1 MSLTK
6 HQFLRVPL
14 LFVLLLCLLASQNGY
29 TWCIGA
35 DVHNH
40 ARSTLGPVGECC
52 GSDQATHCDDQEQ
65 GLDVS
70 PDEHGQCLH
79 IAVSTPWDQRSTRD
93 SLVLDESA
101 AAPREPILAATGL
114 LPAPLLTN
122 GLIPETSPRVPE
134 PILRH
139 RTTVLLI

>member
-1 MSLTK
+1 MPLTK
-6 HQFLRVPL
+6 HQFLRLPL
-14 LFVLLLCLLASQNGY
+14 LCVLLLCLLASQNGY

-35 DVHNH
+35 DGHNH
-40 ARSTLGPVGECC
+40 TLAPVEEH
-52 GSDQATHCDDQEQ
+52 SDSHQATHCDDQDP

-79 IAVSTPWDQRSTRD
+79 IAVSTTWDQRSTRD
-93 SLVLDESA
+93 SLVLDASA
-101 AAPREPILAATGL
+101 AAARAPVLAATGL

-122 GLIPETSPRVPE
+122 GLIPEPSPRITE
-134 PILRH
+134 PILLH